1 MMRAIVGWALRYR
14 GVVLGLAAAIV
25 LGCALQLPNMPRDV
39 VPEFS
44 PPYVEIQTEA
54 LGLSADEVEQL
65 ITVPLEADLLHGV
78 AFLDQIRSESVPGL
92 SSIVLV
98 FEPGTDIFRA
108 RQVVAERLTQ
118 AAALPNVSRPPL
130 MLQPL
135 SSSSRV
141 LMVSLSSTDVSQIDM
156 SVLAR
161 WTVRPRLLSIPGVAN
176 VAIWG
181 QRERQMQVLVDP
193 ERLREQRISLTH
205 VIETTGNALWVSPL
219 TFLDASTPGAGGF
232 IDTPNQRLSVQHIF
246 PIRTPE
252 QLAEVPIPPEDTGGR
267 IVKLGDVATIVQDHQ
282 LLIGDALVNDG
293 PGLLL
298 VVEKFPDADTLEV
311 TAGIEAALDAMRP
324 GLTGISIDT
333 TVFRPATYVEEAVRN
348 LALALLV
355 GFVLAVAA
363 MLVYFRS
370 WRSGLVAAVTIPVSV
385 ATAVLVL
392 NLLGATLNA
401 VLVAG
406 LAAAIAIVVD
416 DAISGAD
423 AVVRRLRSDDA
434 SEGAGSRPTAII
446 AATVARRG
454 PLAYATLIVILAL
467 VPVFFLTDGPAGAF
481 LPPLAV
487 AYVVAVL
494 AATAVALTVG
504 PALAAIVFAGAPARE
519 PEAAGRLASR
529 VRSRYEALVTGV
541 LRRTGPLLA
550 GAAVVVV
557 AVVVVAGMSIVSPAG
572 GPLVESFREGDLL
585 IHASGAPGTSR
596 DEMNRIVSRAG
607 AELRAIPGVR
617 NVGAHVGRAITSDR
631 VVGVDDGEFWISIDP
646 AADYDATVAAVQDVI
661 DGYPG
666 LEHTVTT
673 YSSDRIEAV
682 LGETDQDVV
691 VRVYGQELDILRA
704 KAEEV
709 RAALAGIDGLA
720 DVAIEPQI
728 DQPTLQI
735 QVDLAAAEKYGIKPG
750 DVRRLATTLLSGI
763 VVGSLFE
770 DQKVFE
776 VVVWGVPDL
785 RHSLTSIR
793 ELLIDTPRG
802 GQIRLGDVADV
813 RVGASPT
820 VIRREGVF
828 RKVDVGAIIS
838 GGDSAAVMRDVESRL
853 AAIEFPFE
861 YRAEILPLASDRQA
875 ALLRVVGAVV
885 VAVIGIFLLLQAAFG
900 SWRRTLYLVLVLP
913 AALAGAAIGALLVGE
928 SITLGTL
935 AGFAAVLA
943 FTVRAAVLTID
954 HCQRL
959 EREGE
964 SFGADLVVRAA
975 AERFGSVLASA
986 VTIALAVSPFLIL
999 GDRPGLEILRP
1010 MAVVLIGGLASSTLL
1025 TLFVVPAVYLRSG
1038 PSPEPDAAVHLVEQP
1053 GLSPA

>member
-1 MMRAIVGWALRYR
+1 
-14 GVVLGLAAAIV
+14 
-25 LGCALQLPNMPRDV
+25 
-39 VPEFS
+39 
-44 PPYVEIQTEA
+44 
-54 LGLSADEVEQL
+54 
-65 ITVPLEADLLHGV
+65 
-78 AFLDQIRSESVPGL
+78 
-92 SSIVLV
+92 
-98 FEPGTDIFRA
+98 
-108 RQVVAERLTQ
+108 
-118 AAALPNVSRPPL
+118 
-130 MLQPL
+130 
-135 SSSSRV
+135 
-141 LMVSLSSTDVSQIDM
+141 
-156 SVLAR
+156 
-161 WTVRPRLLSIPGVAN
+161 
-176 VAIWG
+176 
-181 QRERQMQVLVDP
+181 
-193 ERLREQRISLTH
+193 
-205 VIETTGNALWVSPL
+205 
-219 TFLDASTPGAGGF
+219 
-232 IDTPNQRLSVQHIF
+232 
-246 PIRTPE
+246 
-252 QLAEVPIPPEDTGGR
+252 
-267 IVKLGDVATIVQDHQ
+267 
-282 LLIGDALVNDG
+282 
-293 PGLLL
+293 
-298 VVEKFPDADTLEV
+298 
-311 TAGIEAALDAMRP
+311 
-324 GLTGISIDT
+324 
-333 TVFRPATYVEEAVRN
+333 
-348 LALALLV
+348 
-355 GFVLAVAA
+355 
-363 MLVYFRS
+363 
-370 WRSGLVAAVTIPVSV
+370 
-385 ATAVLVL
+385 
-392 NLLGATLNA
+392 
-401 VLVAG
+401 
-406 LAAAIAIVVD
+406 
-416 DAISGAD
+416 
-423 AVVRRLRSDDA
+423 
-434 SEGAGSRPTAII
+434 
-446 AATVARRG
+446 
-454 PLAYATLIVILAL
+454 
-467 VPVFFLTDGPAGAF
+467 
-481 LPPLAV
+481 
-487 AYVVAVL
+487 
-494 AATAVALTVG
+494 
-504 PALAAIVFAGAPARE
+504 
-519 PEAAGRLASR
+519 
-529 VRSRYEALVTGV
+529 
-541 LRRTGPLLA
+541 
-550 GAAVVVV
+550 
-557 AVVVVAGMSIVSPAG
+557 MSIVSPAG